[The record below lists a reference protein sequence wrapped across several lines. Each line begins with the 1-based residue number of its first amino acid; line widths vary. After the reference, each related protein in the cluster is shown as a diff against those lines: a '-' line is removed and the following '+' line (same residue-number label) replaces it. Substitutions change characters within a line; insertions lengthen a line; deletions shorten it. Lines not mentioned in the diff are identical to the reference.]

1 MEKLNQTFLTY
12 YDYIE
17 EIRKRLYRVAII
29 FFIFFIIAFIKAG
42 AILKWIIGIFNLKD
56 VAIVTTSPFQF
67 LDLATKIGAY
77 SGLFICMPFVIYY
90 VYDFLKDGLSEREK
104 KLFFVLLPTGLILF
118 TMGFMYCFG
127 ILFFYLNTVSVLNLS
142 FGIQNVWDINTFLS
156 QVIIASICFGL
167 VFQFPIILTFL
178 IRIGMLNID
187 TLRNNRL
194 YIICGIFIF
203 VGFLPPPEI
212 FSTLIQAFPLITLY
226 QLTLWGNQF
235 FDKIF
240 NTHVNEEKIA
250 YTEITT

>member
-17 EIRKRLYRVAII
+17 EIRKRLYRIAII
-29 FFIFFIIAFIKAG
+29 FFIFFVIGFIKAG
-42 AILKWIIGIFNLKD
+42 AILKWVISIFNLKD

-77 SGLFICMPFVIYY
+77 SGLLICMPFVIYY
-90 VYDFLKDGLSEREK
+90 VYDFLKDGLSKREK
-104 KLFFVLLPTGLILF
+104 KLFFVLLPAGLILF
-118 TMGFMYCFG
+118 AMGFIYCFG

-156 QVIIASICFGL
+156 QVIIASTCFGL

-178 IRIGMLNID
+178 IRIGIVNIK

-194 YIICGIFIF
+194 YVICGIFIF

-212 FSTLIQAFPLITLY
+212 FSTIIQAFPLIALY
-226 QLTLWGNQF
+226 QLTLWGNLF
-235 FDKIF
+235 FDHLF
-240 NTHVNEEKIA
+240 NPQVKDKEIA